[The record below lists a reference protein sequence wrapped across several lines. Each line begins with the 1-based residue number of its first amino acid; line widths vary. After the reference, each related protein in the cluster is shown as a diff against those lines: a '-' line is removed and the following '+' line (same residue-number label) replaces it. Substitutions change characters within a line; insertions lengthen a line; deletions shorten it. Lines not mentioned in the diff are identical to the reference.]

1 MPDLC
6 VNNISFK
13 FRIQKNILQDLM
25 AADVQLV
32 QAGTIGNT
40 ENTDELIGHVR

>member
-1 MPDLC
+1 
-6 VNNISFK
+6 
-13 FRIQKNILQDLM
+13 M

-40 ENTDELIGHVR
+40 ENTDELIGHVRWKHFWR